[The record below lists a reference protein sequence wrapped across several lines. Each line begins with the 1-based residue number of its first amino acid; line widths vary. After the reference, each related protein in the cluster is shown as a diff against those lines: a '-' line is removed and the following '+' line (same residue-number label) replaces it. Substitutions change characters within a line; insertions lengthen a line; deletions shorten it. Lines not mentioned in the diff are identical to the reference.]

1 MKYLG
6 PVSNEKDII
15 TKEYLEEKGNAAT
28 STAFKMQDIPGGSDL
43 NDYLTPG
50 FYGVKSTAIGQ
61 TILNSPI
68 SNAFSLIVRYS
79 YNSATTNQRI
89 TQIISSF
96 SQNKA
101 EAYIRNMYSGVFGE
115 WDKIILESD
124 LESELSG
131 YLPLSGGTVDGTLIT
146 DGSFQSISGGS
157 QRGGFFKYPGTT
169 GGLASTIFTFHETE
183 EDAKNLTNIRSVIGH
198 LSDGITPSY
207 IYFAIV
213 DTESDKNSW
222 DQSQGLAIGKTFLR
236 WKGTDIITK
245 KNVVSQTSAG
255 LMSASDKTKLDG
267 IAIMTGATT
276 SVAGKS
282 GLVPAPAAGSE
293 TRYLRSDGTWQVP
306 PNTTYKLSSFGIT
319 ATAAELNHL
328 DGITA
333 TVTEL
338 NYTDGVTSN
347 IQTQLNAK
355 AALASPTFTG
365 TPKAP
370 TADAG
375 TNTTQI
381 ATTAYV
387 KTEINN
393 VLAAAGALIYKGT
406 IGTDGTITALPAS
419 HKVGDTYV
427 VATAGSYAGE
437 TCEIGDMIICVA
449 TRTTANNADW
459 NIVQTNVNGAVT
471 GPASA
476 VTNRVAT
483 FNGAT
488 GKVIK
493 DSGFTIASS
502 VPANAKFTDTTYTLS
517 SFGITATAT
526 ELNRLDGI
534 TATTAELNYTDG
546 VTSNIQ
552 TQLNSKAANTA
563 MKGATSSAAGATGLV
578 PVPAAG
584 KQTSFLRGDGT
595 WVIPT
600 NTTYSNMKGA
610 TSSAAGKAGLAPA
623 PSAGAANRYLR
634 SDGTWAVPPDTNTTY
649 TLSSFGITAT
659 AAELNKL
666 DGVTATKT
674 EINYLD
680 GVTSAI
686 QTQLNA
692 KQATITGGASTIT
705 SSNLTANRALV
716 SNASGKVAVST
727 VTSTE
732 LGYLDGV
739 TSAIQTQLNS
749 KFNTSG
755 GTISGLVTP
764 NGGFA
769 HVGTANYIVF
779 PDGGQSVGTSSSM
792 TGFLQII
799 LPVEYTS
806 TMLKFKVSI
815 YNYDTGTSVDYIIG
829 GYTYSGSN
837 TWTNCTAICIGKPGT
852 SLSNL
857 PVTFGNNGTKCV
869 VAIGAANTS
878 WDYPQV
884 TISDVTL
891 GYSGTTYST
900 WTTGWGIA
908 WSTSA
913 LAEVDTTISN
923 TNVSYG
929 ATPGSHTHS
938 AANITSGTLAVA
950 RGGTGLTAAPSLLV
964 NLGSTTAAS
973 VFAASPRPGI
983 TGTLTISHG
992 GTGAT
997 TAAGVLTNLGIT
1009 ATAAELNKLDGV
1021 TATATELNYVDGVT
1035 SNIQTQINNV
1045 KPKLV
1050 TVTLSSSQ
1058 WTESSSGYTQKETVS
1073 GVSAT
1078 ETAQM
1083 INIIPKVSN
1092 QAAYIQAGVYASAQ
1106 AANSITFTALKKPT
1120 VNLTVYVVIETI

>member
-6 PVSNEKDII
+6 PVSNEKDIVK
-15 TKEYLEEKGNAAT
+15 KEYVDEQLENKLGKTETAAAAKKIDIQAISRSASVNLNNYVTDGVYSWAAGTTSMMNEPTGETGLGIMFVTVSKNNANYLTQEIHYLYNASAVRIYRRNKFNTTWTAWDRVLTANQGYIPDLAGTLKSIPLSEK
-28 STAFKMQDIPGGSDL
+28 SDL
-43 NDYLTPG
+43 NNYTDQG
-50 FYGVKSTAIGQ
+50 FYVSGTNSAVANYTNCPTTSAFSMFVYWSYNNDATATQEIHVYSTNDPRMFIRTLYSGAWGAWKEISFKGDSVSAASEANKLSTAREIK
-61 TILNSPI
+61 
-68 SNAFSLIVRYS
+68 V
-79 YNSATTNQRI
+79 
-89 TQIISSF
+89 
-96 SQNKA
+96 
-101 EAYIRNMYSGVFGE
+101 
-115 WDKIILESD
+115 D
-124 LESELSG
+124 LESSEAASFDGTQDITPGISG
-131 YLPLSGGTVDGTLIT
+131 VLPVSNGGTGLSVSPSILINLSSTAAANVLTASPRPGIMGTLPISHGGTGAIT
-146 DGSFQSISGGS
+146 
-157 QRGGFFKYPGTT
+157 
-169 GGLASTIFTFHETE
+169 A
-183 EDAKNLTNIRSVIGH
+183 AAALTN
-198 LSDGITPSY
+198 L
-207 IYFAIV
+207 
-213 DTESDKNSW
+213 
-222 DQSQGLAIGKTFLR
+222 GL
-236 WKGTDIITK
+236 
-245 KNVVSQTSAG
+245 
-255 LMSASDKTKLDG
+255 
-267 IAIMTGATT
+267 
-276 SVAGKS
+276 
-282 GLVPAPAAGSE
+282 
-293 TRYLRSDGTWQVP
+293 
-306 PNTTYKLSSFGIT
+306 T

-370 TADAG
+370 TAAAG

-419 HKVGDTYV
+419 HTVGDTYV
-427 VATAGSYAGE
+427 VSTAGNYAGE
-437 TCEIGDMIICVA
+437 TCEIGDMIICVT

-459 NIVQTNVNGAVT
+459 NIVQTNINGAVT

-483 FNGAT
+483 FNGTT

-552 TQLNSKAANTA
+552 TQLNSKAANTV
-563 MKGATSSAAGATGLV
+563 MKGATSSVTGATGLV
-578 PVPAAG
+578 PAPAAG

-610 TSSAAGKAGLAPA
+610 TTSAAGKAGLAPA

-659 AAELNKL
+659 AAELNHL
-666 DGVTATKT
+666 DGITATAT
-674 EINYLD
+674 ELNYTD
-680 GVTSAI
+680 GVTSNI

-739 TSAIQTQLNS
+739 TSAVQTQLNNKLATTGNAVTATTLYTTVIPS
-749 KFNTSG
+749 NSDLNDYTDPGFYVATNSSVAATIDNSPTMLAFN
-755 GTISGLVTP
+755 LR
-764 NGGFA
+764 
-769 HVGTANYIVF
+769 VF
-779 PDGGQSVGTSSSM
+779 PSYG
-792 TGFLQII
+792 
-799 LPVEYTS
+799 
-806 TMLKFKVSI
+806 
-815 YNYDTGTSVDYIIG
+815 
-829 GYTYSGSN
+829 SGS
-837 TWTNCTAICIGKPGT
+837 
-852 SLSNL
+852 S
-857 PVTFGNNGTKCV
+857 
-869 VAIGAANTS
+869 ANVIQRIQNYNSPDIWYRSVYQDAWTS
-878 WDYPQV
+878 WTKVVFADD
-884 TISDVTL
+884 TI
-891 GYSGTTYST
+891 
-900 WTTGWGIA
+900 A
-908 WSTSA
+908 NATSA
-913 LAEVDTTISN
+913 TKLTTARTIRTNLA
-923 TNVSYG
+923 
-929 ATPGSHTHS
+929 
-938 AANITSGTLAVA
+938 
-950 RGGTGLTAAPSLLV
+950 
-964 NLGSTTAAS
+964 STTAAS
-973 VFAASPRPGI
+973 FNGTVNIAPGV
-983 TGTLTISHG
+983 TGTLPVANG

-1021 TATATELNYVDGVT
+1021 TTTAAEFNYVHGVT

-1058 WTESSSGYTQKETVS
+1058 WTQGSNGYTQAKTVS
-1073 GVSAT
+1073 DVSAT

-1092 QAAYIQAGVYASAQ
+1092 QAAYIQAGVSASAQ

-1120 VNLTVYVVIETI
+1120 VNLTVYVVIEKI

>member
-50 FYGVKSTAIGQ
+50 FYGVKTTAIGQ

-79 YNSATTNQRI
+79 YNSPTTSQRI
-89 TQIISSF
+89 TQIISSY

-101 EAYIRNMYSGVFGE
+101 EAYIRNIYSGVFGE

-146 DGSFQSISGGS
+146 DGSFQNISGGS

-169 GGLASTIFTFHETE
+169 GGLASVIFTFHETE

-207 IYFAIV
+207 IYLAIV

-276 SVAGKS
+276 SVAGAT
-282 GLVPAPAAGSE
+282 GLVPAPTAGKQTSFLRGDGTWVIPTNTTYSNMKGATTSAAGAAGLAPAPSAGAAN
-293 TRYLRSDGTWQVP
+293 RYLRSDGTWAVP
-306 PNTTYKLSSFGIT
+306 PDTNTTYTLSSFGIT

-333 TVTEL
+333 TVKEL

-427 VATAGSYAGE
+427 VATAGNYAGE
-437 TCEIGDMIICVA
+437 TCEIGDMIICVT

-483 FNGAT
+483 FNGTT

-517 SFGITATAT
+517 SFGITATAE
-526 ELNRLDGI
+526 ELNLLDGI
-534 TATTAELNYTDG
+534 TATTEELNHTDG
-546 VTSNIQ
+546 VTSN
-552 TQLNSKAANTA
+552 
-563 MKGATSSAAGATGLV
+563 
-578 PVPAAG
+578 
-584 KQTSFLRGDGT
+584 
-595 WVIPT
+595 
-600 NTTYSNMKGA
+600 
-610 TSSAAGKAGLAPA
+610 
-623 PSAGAANRYLR
+623 
-634 SDGTWAVPPDTNTTY
+634 
-649 TLSSFGITAT
+649 
-659 AAELNKL
+659 
-666 DGVTATKT
+666 
-674 EINYLD
+674 
-680 GVTSAI
+680 
-686 QTQLNA
+686 
-692 KQATITGGASTIT
+692 
-705 SSNLTANRALV
+705 
-716 SNASGKVAVST
+716 
-727 VTSTE
+727 
-732 LGYLDGV
+732 
-739 TSAIQTQLNS
+739 IQTQLNS

-779 PDGGQSVGTSSSM
+779 PDGGQSVGSVNSR
-792 TGFLQII
+792 TGYLQVI
-799 LPVEYTS
+799 LPNEYTS

-837 TWTNCTAICIGKPGT
+837 TWINCTAICIGKPGA

-884 TISDVTL
+884 TISDITL
-891 GYSGTTYST
+891 GYSNTTYST
-900 WTTGWGIA
+900 WATGWGVA

-950 RGGTGLTAAPSLLV
+950 RGGTG
-964 NLGSTTAAS
+964 
-973 VFAASPRPGI
+973 
-983 TGTLTISHG
+983 
-992 GTGAT
+992 AT
-997 TAAGVLTNLGIT
+997 TTEGVLTNLGIT

-1021 TATATELNYVDGVT
+1021 TTTAAEFNYVHGVT

-1058 WTESSSGYTQKETVS
+1058 WTQGSNGYTQSKTVL

-1120 VNLTVYVVIETI
+1120 VNLTVYVVIEKI

>member
-50 FYGVKSTAIGQ
+50 FYGVKTTEIGQ

-68 SNAFSLIVRYS
+68 SNAFSLIVMYS

-89 TQIISSF
+89 TQIISSY

-146 DGSFQSISGGS
+146 DGSFQNISGGS

-169 GGLASTIFTFHETE
+169 GELASVIFTFHETE

-207 IYFAIV
+207 IYLAIV

-370 TADAG
+370 TAAAG

-427 VATAGSYAGE
+427 VSTAGNYTGE
-437 TCEIGDMIICVA
+437 TCEIGDMIICVT

-459 NIVQTNVNGAVT
+459 NIVQTNINGAVT

-483 FNGAT
+483 FNGTT

-552 TQLNSKAANTA
+552 TQLNSKAANIA
-563 MKGATSSAAGATGLV
+563 MKGATSSAAGVTGLV
-578 PVPAAG
+578 PAPAAG

-610 TSSAAGKAGLAPA
+610 TTSAAGKAGLAPA

-659 AAELNKL
+659 AAELNHL
-666 DGVTATKT
+666 DGITATVT
-674 EINYLD
+674 ELNYAD
-680 GVTSAI
+680 GVTSNI

-727 VTSTE
+727 ATSTE

-739 TSAIQTQLNS
+739 TSAIQTQLNNKLATTGNAVTATTLYTTVIPS
-749 KFNTSG
+749 NSDLNDYTDPGFYVAKNSSEAATIDNSPTMLAFN
-755 GTISGLVTP
+755 LR
-764 NGGFA
+764 
-769 HVGTANYIVF
+769 VF
-779 PDGGQSVGTSSSM
+779 PSYGYGSSANVIQRIQNYNSPDIWYRSVY
-792 TGFLQII
+792 Q
-799 LPVEYTS
+799 
-806 TMLKFKVSI
+806 
-815 YNYDTGTSVDYIIG
+815 
-829 GYTYSGSN
+829 
-837 TWTNCTAICIGKPGT
+837 
-852 SLSNL
+852 
-857 PVTFGNNGTKCV
+857 
-869 VAIGAANTS
+869 GAWTS
-878 WDYPQV
+878 WTKVVFADD
-884 TISDVTL
+884 TI
-891 GYSGTTYST
+891 
-900 WTTGWGIA
+900 A
-908 WSTSA
+908 NATSA
-913 LAEVDTTISN
+913 TKLTTARTIRTNLA
-923 TNVSYG
+923 
-929 ATPGSHTHS
+929 
-938 AANITSGTLAVA
+938 
-950 RGGTGLTAAPSLLV
+950 
-964 NLGSTTAAS
+964 STTAAS
-973 VFAASPRPGI
+973 FNGTVNIAPGV
-983 TGTLTISHG
+983 TGTLPVANG

-1021 TATATELNYVDGVT
+1021 TTTAAEFNYVHGVT

-1058 WTESSSGYTQKETVS
+1058 WTQGSNGYTQAETVS

>member
-1 MKYLG
+1 
-6 PVSNEKDII
+6 
-15 TKEYLEEKGNAAT
+15 
-28 STAFKMQDIPGGSDL
+28 MQDIPGGSDL

-50 FYGVKSTAIGQ
+50 FYGVKATVIGQ

-68 SNAFSLIVRYS
+68 SDAFSLIVRYS

-89 TQIISSF
+89 TQIISSY
-96 SQNKA
+96 SPNKA

-207 IYFAIV
+207 IYLAIV

-333 TVTEL
+333 TAAELNHLDGITATVTEL

-406 IGTDGTITALPAS
+406 IGTGGTITALPAS

-483 FNGAT
+483 FNGTT

-517 SFGITATAT
+517 SFGITATAE
-526 ELNRLDGI
+526 ELNL
-534 TATTAELNYTDG
+534 LDG

-552 TQLNSKAANTA
+552 TQL
-563 MKGATSSAAGATGLV
+563 
-578 PVPAAG
+578 
-584 KQTSFLRGDGT
+584 D
-595 WVIPT
+595 
-600 NTTYSNMKGA
+600 
-610 TSSAAGKAGLAPA
+610 
-623 PSAGAANRYLR
+623 
-634 SDGTWAVPPDTNTTY
+634 
-649 TLSSFGITAT
+649 
-659 AAELNKL
+659 
-666 DGVTATKT
+666 
-674 EINYLD
+674 
-680 GVTSAI
+680 
-686 QTQLNA
+686 A
-692 KQATITGGASTIT
+692 KQATITGGASTIA
-705 SSNLTANRALV
+705 SSNLTASRALI
-716 SNASGKVAVST
+716 SNSSGKVTISA

-732 LGYLDGV
+732 LGYL
-739 TSAIQTQLNS
+739 
-749 KFNTSG
+749 
-755 GTISGLVTP
+755 
-764 NGGFA
+764 
-769 HVGTANYIVF
+769 
-779 PDGGQSVGTSSSM
+779 
-792 TGFLQII
+792 
-799 LPVEYTS
+799 
-806 TMLKFKVSI
+806 
-815 YNYDTGTSVDYIIG
+815 
-829 GYTYSGSN
+829 
-837 TWTNCTAICIGKPGT
+837 
-852 SLSNL
+852 
-857 PVTFGNNGTKCV
+857 
-869 VAIGAANTS
+869 
-878 WDYPQV
+878 
-884 TISDVTL
+884 
-891 GYSGTTYST
+891 
-900 WTTGWGIA
+900 
-908 WSTSA
+908 
-913 LAEVDTTISN
+913 
-923 TNVSYG
+923 
-929 ATPGSHTHS
+929 
-938 AANITSGTLAVA
+938 
-950 RGGTGLTAAPSLLV
+950 
-964 NLGSTTAAS
+964 
-973 VFAASPRPGI
+973 
-983 TGTLTISHG
+983 
-992 GTGAT
+992 
-997 TAAGVLTNLGIT
+997 
-1009 ATAAELNKLDGV
+1009 
-1021 TATATELNYVDGVT
+1021 DGVT

-1058 WTESSSGYTQKETVS
+1058 WTQGSNGYTQAKTVS
-1073 GVSAT
+1073 DVSAT

-1120 VNLTVYVVIETI
+1120 VNLTVYVVIEKI

>member
-50 FYGVKSTAIGQ
+50 FYGVKSKAIGQ

-79 YNSATTNQRI
+79 YNSASTNQRI
-89 TQIISSF
+89 TQIISSY

-207 IYFAIV
+207 IYLAIV

-517 SFGITATAT
+517 SFGITATAE
-526 ELNRLDGI
+526 ELNLLDGI
-534 TATTAELNYTDG
+534 TATTEELNHTDG
-546 VTSNIQ
+546 VTSN
-552 TQLNSKAANTA
+552 
-563 MKGATSSAAGATGLV
+563 
-578 PVPAAG
+578 
-584 KQTSFLRGDGT
+584 
-595 WVIPT
+595 
-600 NTTYSNMKGA
+600 
-610 TSSAAGKAGLAPA
+610 
-623 PSAGAANRYLR
+623 
-634 SDGTWAVPPDTNTTY
+634 
-649 TLSSFGITAT
+649 
-659 AAELNKL
+659 
-666 DGVTATKT
+666 
-674 EINYLD
+674 
-680 GVTSAI
+680 
-686 QTQLNA
+686 
-692 KQATITGGASTIT
+692 
-705 SSNLTANRALV
+705 
-716 SNASGKVAVST
+716 
-727 VTSTE
+727 
-732 LGYLDGV
+732 
-739 TSAIQTQLNS
+739 IQTQLNS

-779 PDGGQSVGTSSSM
+779 PDGGQSVGSVSSR
-792 TGFLQII
+792 TGYLQVI
-799 LPVEYTS
+799 LPNEYTS

-837 TWTNCTAICIGKPGT
+837 TWINCTAICIGKPGA

-884 TISDVTL
+884 TISDITL
-891 GYSGTTYST
+891 GYSNTTYST
-900 WTTGWGIA
+900 WATGWGVA

-950 RGGTGLTAAPSLLV
+950 RGGTG
-964 NLGSTTAAS
+964 
-973 VFAASPRPGI
+973 
-983 TGTLTISHG
+983 
-992 GTGAT
+992 AT
-997 TAAGVLTNLGIT
+997 TTEGVLTNLGIT

-1021 TATATELNYVDGVT
+1021 TTTAAEFNYVHGVT

-1058 WTESSSGYTQKETVS
+1058 WTQGSNGYTQSKTVL

-1120 VNLTVYVVIETI
+1120 VNLTVYVVIEKI